1 MPAPLNSSY
10 IKWEGKV
17 NVLCGLSSLHARKCH
32 GDVLKDIPLTLGC
45 EIHGMELM
53 VAPRDCAE
61 AVLASIRASRFAP
74 REV

>member
-1 MPAPLNSSY
+1 MAM
-10 IKWEGKV
+10 I
-17 NVLCGLSSLHARKCH
+17 
-32 GDVLKDIPLTLGC
+32 LKDIPLTLGC

-61 AVLASIRASRFAP
+61 AVLASIRARFAP